1 MNKFDWKYY
10 ISKYPDLAEKDIDS
24 KIKAVNHFKKYGL
37 KEGRFPNKEY
47 EKKKVINNSKNE
59 NNNIPNNNMSKNNI
73 SENVFFKK
81 LDNKLNVIPDMK
93 INDQN
98 NLNKH
103 SDKIINSSSND
114 ENFFKEINNNLD
126 KSNLT
131 YSDNLDEK
139 FDDLSYSDN
148 EVDEIQKIK
157 NDIKDLNSKFNKI
170 NTLLNNLTKE
180 SFSNKNSSRTSQ
192 LDSIENR
199 IVSSEEYSLD
209 ENDNIVSYS
218 N

>member
-1 MNKFDWKYY
+1 
-10 ISKYPDLAEKDIDS
+10 
-24 KIKAVNHFKKYGL
+24 
-37 KEGRFPNKEY
+37 
-47 EKKKVINNSKNE
+47 
-59 NNNIPNNNMSKNNI
+59 
-73 SENVFFKK
+73 
-81 LDNKLNVIPDMK
+81 
-93 INDQN
+93 
-98 NLNKH
+98 
-103 SDKIINSSSND
+103 
-114 ENFFKEINNNLD
+114 
-126 KSNLT
+126 
-131 YSDNLDEK
+131 
-139 FDDLSYSDN
+139 
-148 EVDEIQKIK
+148 QKIK

>member
-1 MNKFDWKYY
+1 
-10 ISKYPDLAEKDIDS
+10 
-24 KIKAVNHFKKYGL
+24 
-37 KEGRFPNKEY
+37 
-47 EKKKVINNSKNE
+47 
-59 NNNIPNNNMSKNNI
+59 
-73 SENVFFKK
+73 
-81 LDNKLNVIPDMK
+81 MK

>member
-24 KIKAVNHFKKYGL
+24 KIKAVNHFRKYGL